1 MRSVWIALALIVGGS
16 LLGALLLSR
25 LVDKP
30 NHPKSLLTPRGAR
43 VLEERSAGASTI
55 VAWRI
60 GGHPEMPSLGH
71 YGVTIWQGKRRLYEH
86 RAALGTSDIRLET
99 GRFGSDG
106 RSYAV
111 IVGDYDSQ
119 TGCGLYRGFVTGA
132 GSLRQRVTQVI
143 CGRTG
148 SVHIRDG
155 AIVVRVGKHTTEVR
169 S

>member
-16 LLGALLLSR
+16 LLGALLLLR
-25 LVDKP
+25 LVDRP
-30 NHPKSLLTPRGAR
+30 NHPKSLLAPRGAR

-60 GGHPEMPSLGH
+60 GGHPEMPSLAH
-71 YGVTIWQGKRRLYEH
+71 YGVTIWQGKHRLYEH

-99 GRFGSDG
+99 GRF
-106 RSYAV
+106 
-111 IVGDYDSQ
+111 GDYDSQ

-143 CGRTG
+143 CGRRG
-148 SVHIRDG
+148 SVHIRNG
-155 AIVVRVGKHTTEVR
+155 AIVIRVGKHTTEVR